1 MKKNILYLCMVVV
14 FAGIEVHADIPY
26 AETIFNIEKNR
37 LLEIARSGT
46 LPNGCESAGTPKALI
61 DILDCIDN
69 GGACNQHDMDY
80 HTQGMQ
86 KDKADSNFY
95 INLLKAGVP
104 DFLALHFFITVSILG
119 QNAYDSAQLDAK
131 KNKKNDYGYDK
142 DGYWYDNTSD
152 YGYDKDGYWY
162 DNSNNYGYDKDGYW
176 HDNDLDFSE

>member
-119 QNAYDSAQLDAK
+119 QNAYD
-131 KNKKNDYGYDK
+131 
-142 DGYWYDNTSD
+142 NTSD